1 MNQHTYLNALKQALT
16 GLPADQVDEIVSDYR
31 QHFADGRER
40 GRNEEEIGKALGD
53 PRKIAAEFKAM
64 THVDAFQHQRSI
76 GNFGRMALAVVGLAG
91 FNLFV
96 LPVLLIAP
104 LLLLCLYLLSASSL
118 FGGAV
123 IAASGALDVDAI
135 AFDFGDQRKRLEV
148 VNFFY
153 SGDTRSSL
161 RQQNMHVGFE
171 VPPFAVLYRESG
183 NADAEQDTVDKA
195 PLSRPLRI
203 VTGIVY
209 LVLGLGLLILSRKVK
224 RLTWAGLKRYVH
236 AQGQLLNGTRRAY
249 G

>member
-1 MNQHTYLNALKQALT
+1 MNQHTYLSTLKHALT
-16 GLPADQVDEIVSDYR
+16 GLPADQIDDIVSDYR

-40 GRNEEEIGKALGD
+40 GRNEEEIGKALGE

-64 THVDAFQHQRSI
+64 THVDAFQHQRSL

-104 LLLLCLYLLSASSL
+104 ILLLCLYLLSVSSL
-118 FGGAV
+118 FGGSV
-123 IAASGALDVDAI
+123 IAASGALDLDAI
-135 AFDFGDQRKRLEV
+135 ALDQGDQRKRLEV

-153 SGDTRSSL
+153 TGDTRNSM

-171 VPPFAVLYRESG
+171 VPPFAVVYREGSG
-183 NADAEQDTVDKA
+183 ADAERDTVKKA
-195 PLSRPLRI
+195 PLSRLLRI
-203 VTGIVY
+203 VMGIFYVA
-209 LVLGLGLLILSRKVK
+209 VGLGLFVLSRKLK

-236 AQGQLLNGTRRAY
+236 AQGKLLIGTQQAY